1 MEVMQERLD
10 QSAQEAS
17 ERYTNSIEEYKTEY
31 FDILKELIE
40 DFNS

>member
-1 MEVMQERLD
+1 MQERLD

-17 ERYTNSIEEYKTEY
+17 KNYANSIEEYKTEY
-31 FDILKELIE
+31 FETIKELIE